1 MAPPFGP
8 NDILKISG
16 LLNMM
21 KADETSLV
29 AKKDNIIC
37 EVVRRYIKSHRE
49 KHQLLVAKRY
59 MRRLARLVIADLI
72 IGSKAIAEYDEK
84 ERVSKSPSLALQMGT
99 LLKHATNTTIS
110 HEMQKGK
117 EYFSQERLHYLQTL
131 ISLIETD
138 WALEISSEAGQ
149 NLQINKFNKPSLI
162 PIAEDIKIMSYEK
175 EQEELKTLYDLFC
188 AKSDNELE
196 EGDRYSESEPE
207 EFQDDGEFNG
217 DPDFVPVVSDDSENE
232 NDNEDD
238 QCETLDEGSED
249 TEEEDASDTWQE
261 DVKPIIDFDFDTK
274 NSGPIDMDTSSRINI
289 FKKMFSD
296 EVLDMLVTSTNIYG
310 EKLCQLNRP
319 STRNRRILSFKKT
332 NTLEMSQFL
341 GLCLLKSQ
349 VRAPSIRHLFSN
361 DILYYHPIFHYIMSG
376 RRFEQI
382 LRCLSCYEKPDQKK
396 ISTETKLGKVSDLVS
411 LVIKNFQQAYMPGE
425 KLSLDESLL
434 LFRGRLSFRQYIK
447 SKKARYGIKFFEL
460 TTFDGYVLNL
470 EIYQGKAAETDGKT
484 SSIVKR
490 LMAPY
495 LNRGHHLYM
504 DNFYNSVG
512 LSKELLELKTHTTG
526 TLRRN
531 RKENPK
537 VVVNQKLKR
546 GEYIWRRSGDVY
558 VSKWHDKR
566 DVIVIST
573 ANHPELIEV
582 RNRFNNLKVKPR
594 AVSDYNE
601 NMSGVDRCDQ
611 MVEYYSSP

>member
-8 NDILKISG
+8 NDILKISD

-37 EVVRRYIKSHRE
+37 EVARRYIKSHRE

-59 MRRLARLVIADLI
+59 MRRLARLVIAVRKNLNNVSLNLIDLLSPHSFKDLI
-72 IGSKAIAEYDEK
+72 VGSKAIAEYDEK
-84 ERVSKSPSLALQMGT
+84 DRVSKSPSLALQMGT
-99 LLKHATNTTIS
+99 LLKQATNTTIS

-117 EYFSQERLHYLQTL
+117 QYFSQERLHYLQTL

-138 WALEISSEAGQ
+138 WALEISSDAGQ
-149 NLQINKFNKPSLI
+149 NLQINKFNKPALI
-162 PIAEDIKIMSYEK
+162 PIAEDIKIFDTYLNDLIKNAKIGLAENSGNLMSYEK

-217 DPDFVPVVSDDSENE
+217 DPDFVPV
-232 NDNEDD
+232 EDM
-238 QCETLDEGSED
+238 
-249 TEEEDASDTWQE
+249 
-261 DVKPIIDFDFDTK
+261 KPIIDFDFNTK

-319 STRNRRILSFKKT
+319 STRNRRILSFKRT
-332 NTLEMSQFL
+332 NILKMSQFL
-341 GLCLLKSQ
+341 GPCLLKSE
-349 VRAPSIRHLFSN
+349 VRALSIRHLFS
-361 DILYYHPIFHYIMSG
+361 
-376 RRFEQI
+376 
-382 LRCLSCYEKPDQKK
+382 
-396 ISTETKLGKVSDLVS
+396 
-411 LVIKNFQQAYMPGE
+411 
-425 KLSLDESLL
+425 
-434 LFRGRLSFRQYIK
+434 
-447 SKKARYGIKFFEL
+447 KAP
-460 TTFDGYVLNL
+460 
-470 EIYQGKAAETDGKT
+470 ETDGKT

-495 LNRGHHLYM
+495 LNRGHHMYM
-504 DNFYNSVG
+504 DNFNNSVS

-531 RKENPK
+531 QKENPK

-546 GEYIWRRSGDVY
+546 GEDIWRRSGDVY

-594 AVSDYNE
+594 PVRAYNE
-601 NMSGVDRCDQ
+601 NMSSVNRCDQ
-611 MVEYYSSP
+611 MVEYYSSPRKTVRWKRKPNYHTADEIKKDRLGHWPKLTDIKTARCHSAACHRKTYHTPFSTFPLVNRTWQPVIAACSF